1 MVGNAADARLALA
14 MYESE
19 DDSALIGEGATRKV
33 YKIGNVAYK
42 VNDNMWDDLNSNVN
56 EFESV
61 NWYKDIPGVR
71 IPEMEMYG
79 DVLAMEFISG
89 ELTGE
94 CEAEWLNLPCEC
106 PSAHVAVG
114 LLDELRDAGYD
125 TTWGNVIR
133 NSEGYWLI
141 DMGH

>member
-1 MVGNAADARLALA
+1 MVGNAEDARKALA

-19 DDSALIGEGATRKV
+19 DNSALIGEGATRKV
-33 YKIGNVAYK
+33 YKIGDVVYK
-42 VNDNMWDDLNSNVN
+42 VNDNIWDDHNSNVN
-56 EFESV
+56 EFESTH
-61 NWYKDIPGVR
+61 WYVDIPGVR
-71 IPEMEMYG
+71 IPKMEMFG
-79 DVLAMEFISG
+79 DVLAMEYIAG
-89 ELTGE
+89 ELTGQ

-106 PSAHVAVG
+106 PSGHIPVG
-114 LLDELRDAGYD
+114 LENALLDAGYD